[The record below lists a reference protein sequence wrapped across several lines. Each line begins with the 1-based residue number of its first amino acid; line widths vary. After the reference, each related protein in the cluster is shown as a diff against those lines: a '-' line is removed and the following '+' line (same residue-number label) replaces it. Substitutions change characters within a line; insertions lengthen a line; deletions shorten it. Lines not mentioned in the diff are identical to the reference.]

1 MNHSV
6 CKKHSPA
13 CLHWQRSNVLEP
25 TRRRLYRSRHRIG
38 LSVLNLITSLSSC
51 TQLDSAQSW
60 TIGIWQSARVHERK
74 PKRVHNSQNMKD
86 RMTSG

>member
-25 TRRRLYRSRHRIG
+25 TRRRLYRGRHRIG

-51 TQLDSAQSW
+51 TQLDSAQSC
-60 TIGIWQSARVHERK
+60 TIGMQAEKSTQLTKYEG
-74 PKRVHNSQNMKD
+74 SQDFGM
-86 RMTSG
+86 R